1 MGKDVAG
8 RGGQECRGDIGID
21 RGGQRLAG
29 GGGRGERLEDLRLAA
44 EPVVDQPA
52 QAGVERVN
60 RIAMTGQGAGGA
72 DLGQA
77 AGRGHEIGQIAIG
90 GRDQ

>member
-1 MGKDVAG
+1 MALREGPRLLRAKELPDPLLVA
-8 RGGQECRGDIGID
+8 
-21 RGGQRLAG
+21 
-29 GGGRGERLEDLRLAA
+29 
-44 EPVVDQPA
+44 PVRVIVDGA

>member
-1 MGKDVAG
+1 
-8 RGGQECRGDIGID
+8 
-21 RGGQRLAG
+21 
-29 GGGRGERLEDLRLAA
+29 
-44 EPVVDQPA
+44 VVDQPA